1 MRNWSMLCKHKF
13 LSSAL
18 WICFTISHVLLHY
31 TNIYRPAGKTL
42 IDSAGISLLM
52 IATDNGVL
60 LTVTVQ
66 YDETS
71 DVCTSVASSRRKR
84 AATVYLNQDLLL
96 SIVEDPAV

>member
-1 MRNWSMLCKHKF
+1 MVWS
-13 LSSAL
+13 LSHFMQILVFCSL
-18 WICFTISHVLLHY
+18 VLLITSETFFCY
-31 TNIYRPAGKTL
+31 TNTYRPAGKTL

>member
-1 MRNWSMLCKHKF
+1 MF
-13 LSSAL
+13 
-18 WICFTISHVLLHY
+18 FYY
-31 TNIYRPAGKTL
+31 TNTYRPAGKTL

-71 DVCTSVASSRRKR
+71 DVCTQVASSRRKR

-96 SIVEDPAV
+96 SIVANPAV